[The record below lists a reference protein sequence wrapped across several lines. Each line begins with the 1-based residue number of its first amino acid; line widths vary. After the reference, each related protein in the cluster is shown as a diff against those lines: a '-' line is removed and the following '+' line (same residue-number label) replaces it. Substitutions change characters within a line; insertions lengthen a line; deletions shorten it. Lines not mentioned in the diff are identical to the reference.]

1 MDKRYLL
8 IIVIIL
14 ICSVNLFLISN
25 SSDVIGGASV
35 NFKDYTFSIPK
46 NFDLLSS
53 DDQYVKLYNPEI
65 GRVQITYGDISNDND
80 YKHRLDYLQN
90 RSDITILRNGTLNI
104 ENTTVYSVF
113 FQRKDS
119 NSIINDSSFIFDQY
133 GHRFTISVAGYDYSS
148 YNETVDTVIFLIGS
162 LRHNYKYNY

>member
-14 ICSVNLFLISN
+14 ICSVNLFLISI
-25 SSDVIGGASV
+25 SSDIIGGASV

-53 DDQYVKLYNPEI
+53 DDQYVKLNNPDI
-65 GRVQITYGDISNDND
+65 GWIHITYDDIRENND
-80 YKHRLDYLQN
+80 YKHRINYIEN
-90 RSDITILRNGTLNI
+90 RSDMTILRNGTLNVG
-104 ENTTVYSVF
+104 NTTVYSVF
-113 FQRKDS
+113 FQRQDS

-148 YNETVDTVIFLIGS
+148 YNEIVDTVIFLIES
-162 LRHNYKYNY
+162 LRHNYKFNY